1 MRALLTSLPYCLVFG
16 LVHQLV
22 GCDPRHHATQLGTN
36 LFDFEL
42 SVKPELHHY
51 DVGLRVLNRRLKN
64 PIIDAFWATVSVR

>member
-1 MRALLTSLPYCLVFG
+1 LAAIHGIM
-16 LVHQLV
+16 
-22 GCDPRHHATQLGTN
+22 PRMLGTN

-42 SVKPELHHY
+42 SVKPELPHY